1 LSYYNNKKD
10 LFWTVLGGI
19 LGADVRTSLFVFL
32 VAFIDPGLLVFGHQ
46 APPCEFIQNASR
58 IFFFPKHFGQ
68 QTVLDLAAPGLYF
81 NNTRFLNAPKNL
93 LEFVCSQLK

>member
-1 LSYYNNKKD
+1 LPSPARQGFIFFKLKLSYYNNKKD

-58 IFFFPKHFGQ
+58 IFFLS
-68 QTVLDLAAPGLYF
+68 QTFWATNRLGPSRPGPLF
-81 NNTRFLNAPKNL
+81 
-93 LEFVCSQLK
+93 